1 MTSSEKYVESK
12 ICLIFPQKVLNGST
26 ATLPS
31 FFQIK
36 MVFNGLNY
44 QTMKH
49 SSLEL
54 IIIAIY
60 CFLEIHSW
68 LAEAQKITP
77 AIQE

>member
-1 MTSSEKYVESK
+1 MTSSERYVESK

-26 ATLPS
+26 GTLPS

-36 MVFNGLNY
+36 VIFNSLNY

-54 IIIAIY
+54 IIIVSY
-60 CFLEIHSW
+60 CFLEIHS
-68 LAEAQKITP
+68 
-77 AIQE
+77 